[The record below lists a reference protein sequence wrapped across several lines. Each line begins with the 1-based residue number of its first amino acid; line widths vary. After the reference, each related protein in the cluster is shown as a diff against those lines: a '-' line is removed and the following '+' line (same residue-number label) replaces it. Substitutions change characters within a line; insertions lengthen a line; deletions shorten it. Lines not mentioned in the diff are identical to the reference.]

1 DLCPEIFDEDYPS
14 RMYPAWGYLLLRI
27 GDPIAALRQLR
38 RAIKG
43 DPAEFFPQVARA
55 DCHLALGRLK
65 WASRSFERALS
76 DGTKFYNYK
85 PNTARIEALSR
96 WAVALS
102 DAGLTE
108 QALARADE
116 ACRIDENAYWALFS
130 KGYVF
135 DKFGAYEQ

>member
-1 DLCPEIFDEDYPS
+1 
-14 RMYPAWGYLLLRI
+14 
-27 GDPIAALRQLR
+27 
-38 RAIKG
+38 
-43 DPAEFFPQVARA
+43 
-55 DCHLALGRLK
+55 

-135 DKFGAYEQ
+135 DKFGAYEQAKVYYDRAWQADRSIPAAHHNLIGVLESQG